1 MQCWPLCV
9 LYSWQSWLVSS
20 SPCIAP
26 SSLSKSPG
34 TTDQSNLWTNHSNL
48 RLTNWSG
55 EGGLFEGQ
63 EYWILHRPLGTSLLL
78 VGGPTEILSPMHST
92 PEQHPGPFHHLQLTI
107 LGEDMTGMIRI
118 ILNLKMSLLH
128 LPMHCLGGLQHP
140 RGAQLKQSQWGR
152 SRKKSKCFS
161 VQILIQ
167 SELLVKS
174 WREF

>member
-1 MQCWPLCV
+1 MQCWSSCV
-9 LYSWQSWLVSS
+9 LYSWQSWLVFSWL
-20 SPCIAP
+20 CIAP
-26 SSLSKSPG
+26 LGHSKTPG
-34 TTDQSNLWTNHSNL
+34 TTDQSNLSINHSSP
-48 RLTNWSG
+48 RLTTWSG
-55 EGGLFEGQ
+55 KGGLFEDQ
-63 EYWILHRPLGTSLLL
+63 EYWTLPLPLETNPLQ
-78 VGGPTEILSPMHST
+78 VGGPIKILSPMHST
-92 PEQHPGPFHHLQLTI
+92 PDQHPGPPHHLRLTT
-107 LGEDMTGMIRI
+107 LGEDMTWMIHI
-118 ILNLKMSLLH
+118 ILGQKMSLPH